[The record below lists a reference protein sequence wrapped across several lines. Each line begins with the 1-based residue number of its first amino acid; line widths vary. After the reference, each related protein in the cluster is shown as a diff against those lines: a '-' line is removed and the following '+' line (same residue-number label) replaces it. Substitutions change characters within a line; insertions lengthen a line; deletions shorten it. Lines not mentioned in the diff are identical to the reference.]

1 MTATIQ
7 ARVDCKIEDVWRA
20 VTCVASYP
28 EWRSDVV
35 KVVIVDDVTFEEYD
49 KSGFVTRFFTT
60 RQERYNFWEFDID
73 NANIKSR
80 WTGKFFDENG
90 HTRVIFTEK
99 VEAKKFFLH
108 PFLRGYLKRQQS
120 KFVADLEKYLNT

>member
-73 NANIKSR
+73 NANIKGR
-80 WTGKFFDENG
+80 WTGQFFDENG
-90 HTRVIFTEK
+90 HTRVILL
-99 VEAKKFFLH
+99 KKLRPKNSFFS
-108 PFLRGYLKRQQS
+108 PF
-120 KFVADLEKYLNT
+120 